1 MSLRSNGTD
10 SSIGGFRCQ
19 NPGAPWP
26 ASGPWVILFPDDLS
40 NQHGDTMSLRT
51 NPDRILESID
61 RERSRD
67 EESAGRPADNR
78 QAVGRELDTTPPA
91 ADATNPERMK
101 RIFRLVEESYKLAAQ
116 GSELGKLASRFRG
129 IGDLHHHHARGDVS
143 VVIQYH
149 DSGRPDDVG
158 MAPFEVRP
166 DDVAEMKKE
175 TGNSRADFN
184 AMKILRTELR
194 DGVMSAYKKMEPRV
208 RDALRERADIGH
220 LGVTVTMDL
229 RTAQ

>member
-1 MSLRSNGTD
+1 
-10 SSIGGFRCQ
+10 
-19 NPGAPWP
+19 
-26 ASGPWVILFPDDLS
+26 
-40 NQHGDTMSLRT
+40 MSLRT

-67 EESAGRPADNR
+67 EETANRPSDHR
-78 QAVGRELDTTPPA
+78 QAVGRELDTTPPPS
-91 ADATNPERMK
+91 DATNPERMK
-101 RIFRLVEESYKLAAQ
+101 RVFQLVERSYRQAAQ
-116 GSELGKLASRFRG
+116 GSELGKLAARFRG

-158 MAPFEVRP
+158 MSPFEIR
-166 DDVAEMKKE
+166 AEDLEETKKE

-184 AMKILRTELR
+184 AMKILREELR
-194 DGVMSAYKKMEPRV
+194 DGVLSAYKKMEPRI

-220 LGVTVTMDL
+220 ISVNVTMDL
-229 RTAQ
+229 RPAQ

>member
-1 MSLRSNGTD
+1 
-10 SSIGGFRCQ
+10 
-19 NPGAPWP
+19 
-26 ASGPWVILFPDDLS
+26 
-40 NQHGDTMSLRT
+40 MSLRT

-67 EESAGRPADNR
+67 EESAGRLSDNR
-78 QAVGRELDTTPPA
+78 QAVGRELDTTPPPP
-91 ADATNPERMK
+91 DATNPERMK
-101 RIFRLVEESYKLAAQ
+101 RVFRLVEQSYTQAAQ
-116 GSELGKLASRFRG
+116 GTELGKLASRFRG

-158 MAPFEVRP
+158 MAPFEIRA
-166 DDVAEMKKE
+166 DDLAEMKKE
-175 TGNSRADFN
+175 TGNSRSDFN
-184 AMKILRTELR
+184 AMKILRKELR

-220 LGVTVTMDL
+220 LSVNVTMDL

>member
-1 MSLRSNGTD
+1 MS
-10 SSIGGFRCQ
+10 F
-19 NPGAPWP
+19 
-26 ASGPWVILFPDDLS
+26 
-40 NQHGDTMSLRT
+40 RT

-67 EESAGRPADNR
+67 EESAGRPSDDR
-78 QAVGRELDTTPPA
+78 QAVGRELDTTPPPP
-91 ADATNPERMK
+91 DATNPERMK
-101 RIFRLVEESYKLAAQ
+101 RIFGLVEQSYRQAAQ
-116 GSELGKLASRFRG
+116 GSELGKLAARFRG

-158 MAPFEVRP
+158 MSPFEIRP
-166 DDVAEMKKE
+166 ENLAEEKKE
-175 TGNSRADFN
+175 SGNSRADFN
-184 AMKILRTELR
+184 AMKILREELR
-194 DGVMSAYKKMEPRV
+194 GGVMSAYKKMEPRL

-220 LGVTVTMDL
+220 LSVNVTMDL

>member
-1 MSLRSNGTD
+1 MS
-10 SSIGGFRCQ
+10 F
-19 NPGAPWP
+19 
-26 ASGPWVILFPDDLS
+26 
-40 NQHGDTMSLRT
+40 RT

-61 RERSRD
+61 RQRSRD
-67 EESAGRPADNR
+67 EENAGRPSDDR
-78 QAVGRELDTTPPA
+78 QAVGRELDTTPPPS
-91 ADATNPERMK
+91 DATNPERMK
-101 RIFRLVEESYKLAAQ
+101 RIFRLVERSYRQAAKND
-116 GSELGKLASRFRG
+116 ELGKLAARFRG

-158 MAPFEVRP
+158 MSPFEIRP
-166 DDVAEMKKE
+166 EDVEEIKKD

-220 LGVTVTMDL
+220 LSVNVTMDL
-229 RTAQ
+229 RTAR